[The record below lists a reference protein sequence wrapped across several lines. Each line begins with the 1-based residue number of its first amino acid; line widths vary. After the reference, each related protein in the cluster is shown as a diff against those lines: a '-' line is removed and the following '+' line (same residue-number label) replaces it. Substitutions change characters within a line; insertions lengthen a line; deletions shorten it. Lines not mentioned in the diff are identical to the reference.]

1 MIINKVRRG
10 DKRRR
15 ALLYLRTASADP
27 QDQYLAISEQRRLC
41 ERKAERIGAVIVD
54 EYVDAGAS
62 GNNMSRSGL
71 RGLLRRV
78 AEGTVRYVIV
88 RDRAR
93 LARNP
98 VDDAA
103 IGQRLDEARARPVST
118 ENSAGER
125 PGPKLV
131 RSAR

>member
-1 MIINKVRRG
+1 MNKSNKDNRG
-10 DKRRR
+10 
-15 ALLYLRTASADP
+15 AVLYMRVASAD
-27 QDQYLAISEQRRLC
+27 QRDQSHGIAQQREICIR
-41 ERKAERIGAVIVD
+41 EAERLGVVIVD

-62 GNNMSRSGL
+62 GNSISRSGL
-71 RGLLRRV
+71 RGLLARV

-103 IGQRLDEARARPVST
+103 IRQRLEEAGAHLVSA
-118 ENSAGER
+118 ESSAQEW
-125 PGPKLV
+125 PTPKLV